1 MRGGG
6 LTISLW
12 LDIAFGVKQ
21 WEFRALPLPRNKAA
35 HKQDQVLTSIRDVQK
50 GDMLVFTCK
59 ETGDKLS
66 ATVGRRVQS
75 WNVAKQQAE
84 AAAATE
90 DGADHAS
97 GVAEVEE
104 EKIVVHAE
112 IIE

>member
-21 WEFRALPLPRNKAA
+21 WEFRARNKAA

-75 WNVAKQQAE
+75 WNVEKQQAE